1 MFICD
6 CASGGIKTVWNLVNL
21 RNNYEYS
28 PNVLISQCETPFKN
42 LIYNFK
48 LIHGYVKIRHNTCFS
63 CYNFIDINLKVGFHL
78 YLRRRNCQR
87 VIK

>member
-28 PNVLISQCETPFKN
+28 PDVLISQCETPFQKFN
-42 LIYNFK
+42 
-48 LIHGYVKIRHNTCFS
+48 
-63 CYNFIDINLKVGFHL
+63 
-78 YLRRRNCQR
+78 
-87 VIK
+87 

>member
-28 PNVLISQCETPFKN
+28 PNVLISQCETPIQKFN
-42 LIYNFK
+42 
-48 LIHGYVKIRHNTCFS
+48 
-63 CYNFIDINLKVGFHL
+63 
-78 YLRRRNCQR
+78 
-87 VIK
+87 

>member
-28 PNVLISQCETPFKN
+28 PNVLISQCETPFRQFQDN
-42 LIYNFK
+42 PWVREN
-48 LIHGYVKIRHNTCFS
+48 
-63 CYNFIDINLKVGFHL
+63 
-78 YLRRRNCQR
+78 
-87 VIK
+87 